1 MSQRPVLEKGILIR
15 RTLFILV
22 LIILTFA
29 NLFALFKGLNAPKGM
44 EQAQIAREI
53 SRGNGFSTKVI
64 SPAAYDM
71 ASKGFSETVA
81 LKDFKDTYHA
91 PLNPLINSVVL
102 RLIGANDP
110 SMWQMQEKEMVFP
123 LDRVIAAISTLF
135 FLMSI
140 AVTYLLVT
148 RIFDPKIAG
157 VTAILMLFC
166 QTFWDFSLSGLPQML
181 MLLLFTSGLYFVY
194 RAVEAQ
200 AEGRLP
206 FVPSLIAGVF
216 FTLLALT
223 NWLTVWIALGYVIYA
238 AFAFRP
244 RGIIGAAVIV
254 LIILGA
260 IAPMVR
266 NFQITDSPFGAAFL
280 TLYNGV
286 GMGTEEAVMRGHD
299 LTEAAAVTDGLVMKI
314 VRTTLLQTMEIIP
327 LLAGIV
333 VAPLFFLSLLH
344 PFKRTPIANF
354 RWVILLMWVT
364 AAIGLSFYGV
374 STEKLDPNQLHLLFA
389 PIMAAYGIA
398 FVSILWSRLP
408 VVSTTPMMRNLHLYV
423 IIIVCAMPMMIIL
436 PRQVIN
442 GMNMRDSGGHPHWPP
457 YYAPALNIGLKRVVE
472 ENKIVVADQPWAV
485 AWYAD
490 RVSLWLPTTKRG
502 FEKFETLAADAQM
515 PLAGILISPV
525 SNQHGSIAEISQQYQ
540 DFTSLVI
547 DGRVLA
553 PDGKFPAIHPN
564 TRPYYQD
571 PKLEGISK
579 RYPHPV
585 PLVGVDMQF
594 YSDRDIRSG
603 SGQK

>member
-1 MSQRPVLEKGILIR
+1 MSQRTVLEKGILIR

-53 SRGNGFSTKVI
+53 ARGNGFSTKMV

-91 PLNPLINSVVL
+91 PLNPLVNSVVL
-102 RLIGANDP
+102 KLIGADDP
-110 SMWQMQEKEMVFP
+110 NAWPMKEKEMVFP

-135 FLMSI
+135 FLMSM

-148 RIFDPKIAG
+148 RIFDPKIAA
-157 VTAILMLFC
+157 VTAIIMLFC

-206 FVPSLIAGVF
+206 FVPALLAGVF

-223 NWLTVWIALGYVIYA
+223 HWMTVWVALGYVIYA
-238 AFAFRP
+238 ALAFRP
-244 RGIIGAAVIV
+244 RGVIGAAVIV
-254 LIILGA
+254 LIILAAVG
-260 IAPMVR
+260 PMLR
-266 NFQITDSPFGAAFL
+266 AYRITESPFGAAFL

-286 GMGTEEAVMRGHD
+286 GMGTEEAVMRGYD

-333 VAPLFFLSLLH
+333 VAPLFFLALLH
-344 PFKRTPIANF
+344 PFKRAPIANF

-364 AAIGLSFYGV
+364 TAVGLSFYGV
-374 STEKLDPNQLHLLFA
+374 SSEGLDPNQLHLLFA
-389 PIMAAYGIA
+389 PVMAAYGIA
-398 FVSILWSRLP
+398 FVSILWSRLT
-408 VVSTTPMMRNLHLYV
+408 VVNTTPFMRNMHLYV
-423 IIIVCAMPMMIIL
+423 IIVVCAMPMMIIL

-442 GMNMRDSGGHPHWPP
+442 GINLRDSGGLPHWPP
-457 YYAPALNIGLKRVVE
+457 YYAPALNIGLKRVVK
-472 ENKIVVADQPWAV
+472 ENEIVVADQPWAV

-490 RVSLWLPTTKRG
+490 RVSLWLPTTRRG
-502 FEKFETLAADAQM
+502 FERFETIAADSQT
-515 PLAGILISPV
+515 PLTGILISPV
-525 SNQHGSIAEISQQYQ
+525 SNQHGSIAEIYQQYQ

-547 DGRVLA
+547 DGRTYASTSGLRTF
-553 PDGKFPAIHPN
+553 DK
-564 TRPYYQD
+564 D
-571 PKLEGISK
+571 PKMEGVAK
-579 RYPHPV
+579 RYPY
-585 PLVGVDMQF
+585 PLPLFGVDMIF
-594 YSDRDIRSG
+594 YSDRAIRSTSEPG
-603 SGQK
+603 R

>member
-15 RTLFILV
+15 RAVFILV
-22 LIILTFA
+22 LIILTTA
-29 NLFALFKGLNAPKGM
+29 NLFALFKGLNAPKAM

-53 SRGNGFSTKVI
+53 ARGNGFSTKMV

-71 ASKGFSETVA
+71 ASKGFTETVE
-81 LKDFKDTYHA
+81 LKNFKDTYHA
-91 PLNPLINSVVL
+91 PLNPLVNSVVL
-102 RLIGANDP
+102 RLIGAND
-110 SMWQMQEKEMVFP
+110 SSNWQMREKEMVFA

-157 VTAILMLFC
+157 VTAILMLFS

-181 MLLLFTSGLYFVY
+181 MLLLFTSALYFIY

-206 FVPSLIAGVF
+206 FVPALIAGVF
-216 FTLLALT
+216 LTLLALT
-223 NWLTVWIALGYVIYA
+223 HWMTVWIALGYVIFA
-238 AFAFRP
+238 AVAFRP
-244 RGIIGAAVIV
+244 RGVIGAAVIV
-254 LIILGA
+254 LIILASVG
-260 IAPMVR
+260 PMLR
-266 NFQITDSPFGAAFL
+266 AYRITDSPFGAAFL

-286 GMGTEEAVMRGHD
+286 GSGAEDMVMRSHD
-299 LTEAAAVTDGLVMKI
+299 LTEAPAVTDGLVMKI
-314 VRTTLLQTMEIIP
+314 VRTTLLQTMDIIP
-327 LLAGIV
+327 LLGGIV

-344 PFKRTPIANF
+344 PFKRAPIANF

-374 STEKLDPNQLHLLFA
+374 TSEGLDPNQLHLLFA

-408 VVSTTPMMRNLHLYV
+408 VLNGAPFLRNFHLYV
-423 IIIVCAMPMMIIL
+423 VVLVCAMPMIITL

-442 GMNMRDSGGHPHWPP
+442 GMNMRDSGGLPHWPP
-457 YYAPALNIGLKRVVE
+457 YYAPALNIGLKKVVK
-472 ENKIVVADQPWAV
+472 ENEIVVADQPWAV

-490 RVSLWLPTTKRG
+490 RVSLWLPTTPKG
-502 FEKFETLAADAQM
+502 FEKFETIAADSQT
-515 PLAGILISPV
+515 PLTGILISPV
-525 SNQHGSIAEISQQYQ
+525 SNQLGSIAEIYQQYQ

-547 DGRVLA
+547 DGRTYA
-553 PDGKFPAIHPN
+553 TTSGMRTFDK
-564 TRPYYQD
+564 D
-571 PKLEGISK
+571 PKLESIAK
-579 RYPHPV
+579 RYPY
-585 PLVGVDMQF
+585 PLPLFGVDMIF
-594 YSDRDIRSG
+594 YGDRAVRSTSEPG
-603 SGQK
+603 R